1 VGKLSK
7 SPTRVV
13 RYALNVANAT
23 LPDYAHRY
31 SPRKY
36 TQPQLFACLVLKT
49 FLKTD
54 YRGVAVHLEEHSD
67 LRSVIGLAAVPHFT
81 TLQKASRRL
90 LKRPVAKKFFRAT
103 VHRFLKRRKR
113 VRRAALD
120 STGLD
125 CGHASR
131 YYIRRRNGTQKRWQT
146 VVYSRYAKLEAAFD
160 CQSHLMIGVLASR
173 GPRVD
178 TDRFVP
184 LLEATLANVQTDA
197 ALADAGYDS
206 EANHVYARQT
216 RGVRSFIPAKI
227 GRPSSKPPSGR
238 YRRQMRQ
245 RLNKRY
251 GRYGQRW
258 QAESGFSMFKRRVGA
273 VVHARTYWT
282 QCEDLLL
289 KSITYNLMLIS
300 VFIGFLQSRSGVVFK
315 DSRPFFSSQRLPTLF
330 LLLLFSSPT
339 RFRDGGARADT
350 SPT

>member
-1 VGKLSK
+1 MGKLSK

-13 RYALNVANAT
+13 RRALNVANAT
-23 LPDYAHRY
+23 LPAYAHRY

-54 YRGVAVHLEEHSD
+54 YRGVAVHLSEHSD
-67 LRSVIGLAAVPHFT
+67 LRAVIGLEVVPHFT

-90 LKRPVAKKFFRAT
+90 LRRPVAKRLFRAT
-103 VHRFLKRRKR
+103 VRRFLQRKKR
-113 VRRAALD
+113 VQRAALD

-146 VVYSRYAKLEAAFD
+146 VIYSRYAKLEAAFD

-184 LLEATLANVQTDA
+184 LLDAALGNVQMGS

-206 EANHVYARQT
+206 EANHVYARQK

-289 KSITYNLMLIS
+289 KAITYNVMLIS
-300 VFIGFLQSRSGVVFK
+300 VFIGFLQSRTQLICARVF
-315 DSRPFFSSQRLPTLF
+315 RPRRRVASPFLASLPPF
-330 LLLLFSSPT
+330 LSSPFPLRLT
-339 RFRDGGARADT
+339 T
-350 SPT
+350 P